1 MPARAERTG
10 RIVYHS
16 RVDGERRVALS
27 GRHMK
32 QLFEFLPLVLFFT
45 AYQMDGKVLSVGTWS
60 HTFDGIFSATAV
72 LMISSVASWLFASVW
87 ERKNDRRLMW
97 MTIAIIIFGA
107 ATLILRDQRF
117 IQWKP
122 TVFNWV
128 LALVFLGSHFIG
140 QRPVLQRLLGGQL
153 VLPQNIWTRLSML
166 WIGNFTVVGALNLI
180 VAYQYEESFW
190 VAYKLYSS
198 IGFTL
203 LLMLLT
209 IAIVAPHLKD
219 QDPDAGAEGTKG
231 SS

>member
-1 MPARAERTG
+1 
-10 RIVYHS
+10 
-16 RVDGERRVALS
+16 
-27 GRHMK
+27 MK
-32 QLFEFLPLVLFFT
+32 QLLEFLPLVLFFT
-45 AYQMDGKVLSVGTWS
+45 AYQMDGEVLSVGTWS

-153 VLPQNIWTRLSML
+153 SLPQHIWTRLSML
-166 WIGNFTVVGALNLI
+166 WIGNFTVVGALNLM

-209 IAIVAPHLKD
+209 IVIVAPHLKD
-219 QDPDAGAEGTKG
+219 QDPDAGAEGTEG

>member
-1 MPARAERTG
+1 
-10 RIVYHS
+10 
-16 RVDGERRVALS
+16 
-27 GRHMK
+27 MK
-32 QLFEFLPLVLFFT
+32 QLLEFLPLVLFFT
-45 AYQMDGKVLSVGTWS
+45 AYQMDGEVLSVGTWS

-153 VLPQNIWTRLSML
+153 VLPDNVWTRLSML

-209 IAIVAPHLKD
+209 IAIVAPNLKD
-219 QDPDAGAEGTKG
+219 QDPDAGAKGTEG

>member
-1 MPARAERTG
+1 
-10 RIVYHS
+10 
-16 RVDGERRVALS
+16 
-27 GRHMK
+27 MK
-32 QLFEFLPLVLFFT
+32 QLLEFLPLVLFFT
-45 AYQMDGKVLSVGTWS
+45 AYQMDGEVLSVGTWS

-72 LMISSVASWLFASVW
+72 LMISSVASWLFVSVW

-97 MTIAIIIFGA
+97 MTIAIIVFGA

-153 VLPQNIWTRLSML
+153 VLPPNIWTRLSML

-209 IAIVAPHLKD
+209 IVIVAPHLKD
-219 QDPDAGAEGTKG
+219 QDPDAGAEGTEG

>member
-1 MPARAERTG
+1 
-10 RIVYHS
+10 
-16 RVDGERRVALS
+16 
-27 GRHMK
+27 MK
-32 QLFEFLPLVLFFT
+32 QLLEFLPLVLFFT
-45 AYQMDGKVLSVGTWS
+45 AYQMDGEVISLGSWS

-72 LMISSVASWLFASVW
+72 LMISSVVTWVLASLW
-87 ERKNDRRLMW
+87 EKKNERRLMW
-97 MTIAIIIFGA
+97 MAIAILIFGA

-140 QRPVLQRLLGGQL
+140 QRTVLQRLLGGQL
-153 VLPQNIWTRLSML
+153 SLPSRIWTRLSAL
-166 WIGNFTVVGALNLI
+166 WIGNFTLVGALNLV

-219 QDPDAGAEGTKG
+219 QDVVSNEPAED
-231 SS
+231 SP